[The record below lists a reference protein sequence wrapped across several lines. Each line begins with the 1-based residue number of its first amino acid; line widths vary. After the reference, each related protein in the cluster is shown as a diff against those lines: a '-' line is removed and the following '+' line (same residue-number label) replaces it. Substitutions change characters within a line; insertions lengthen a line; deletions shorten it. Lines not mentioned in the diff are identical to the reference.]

1 MTSRNAGCFLWS
13 HLNPC
18 SINHFRDL
26 ANESIWKPSMVMK
39 IVTALKGIVAVKFAY
54 PRVSTNQSKIRSII
68 FLLNVV
74 WLSVQDSVW
83 KENRAC

>member
-39 IVTALKGIVAVKFAY
+39 IVTALKGIVAVKFAF
-54 PRVSTNQSKIRSII
+54 PRVSTN
-68 FLLNVV
+68 
-74 WLSVQDSVW
+74 
-83 KENRAC
+83 

>member
-39 IVTALKGIVAVKFAY
+39 IVTALKGIVAVKFAF
-54 PRVSTNQSKIRSII
+54 PRVSTNQSNIRSII
-68 FLLNVV
+68 SLLNVV

>member
-1 MTSRNAGCFLWS
+1 
-13 HLNPC
+13 
-18 SINHFRDL
+18 
-26 ANESIWKPSMVMK
+26 MVMK
-39 IVTALKGIVAVKFAY
+39 IVTALKGIVAVKFAF
-54 PRVSTNQSKIRSII
+54 PCVSTNQSNIRSII